1 MKFYIN
7 KAVFAMQKPPPFD
20 LRMKL
25 DSHEFSDKKHRNSN

>member
-7 KAVFAMQKPPPFD
+7 KAVFAIQKPPPFD
-20 LRMKL
+20 LRRKL